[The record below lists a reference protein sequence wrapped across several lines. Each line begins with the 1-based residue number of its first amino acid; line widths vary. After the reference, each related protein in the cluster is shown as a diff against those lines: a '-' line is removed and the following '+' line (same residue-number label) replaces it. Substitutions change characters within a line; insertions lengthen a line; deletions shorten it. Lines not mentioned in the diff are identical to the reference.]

1 MCLCGKKTVHNCS
14 FLLTLAVLFK
24 KIVSTRNNLFFV
36 FLCSWLCINS
46 AISQELTQTIR
57 GRVMDAESRSGLPGA
72 TVVITT
78 VQPFSGTATDI
89 DGYFRFEK
97 IPVGRHDL
105 KISYLGYKDQFL
117 SQVLVGSGK
126 EIVLEIMLE
135 ESVQKLNEVV
145 VSAKGEGSEAVNEM
159 AVISARSF
167 SVEQTGKFAATGDDP
182 ARLAMS
188 FAGVST
194 QDDLFNEI
202 IIRGN
207 SPRGLLWKLE
217 GIEIPNP
224 NHLSQEG
231 GNGGAVSM
239 LSNNVLGA
247 SDFFTGA
254 FPAEYGNASSGV
266 FDLHMKKG
274 NNEKREYAIQLGTL
288 GTEAALEGPFIKG
301 KKSSYLINYRYSTLA
316 IIEATG
322 YKITGDIRI
331 GFQDINYNFFFPTK
345 KAGTF
350 TLFGVGGLS
359 WSKLDDQNTF
369 NKIPYNERNL
379 SGYNMGA
386 TGITHTF
393 SFDDRTWMKT
403 VISASGYDVTA
414 SWNLEENG
422 TYKEYWR
429 NDVSNYYYRAATQI
443 NSKLNAKNALRAGA
457 IFSVLNFRKL
467 EQNVYWNTEDK
478 YTGTT
483 SFTQAY
489 MQWKHRFSEKLSLVS
504 GMHLSYYALN
514 QSEYIEPRLG
524 LNWEANSRN
533 SFNIGAG
540 LHSRLEPLGTYMT
553 EFVYKKDT
561 VTNSHLTLT
570 RAFHAVVGHTTK
582 LAKTLTFK
590 TEVYFQYLYNV
601 PIDVKGNR
609 YYSTI
614 NEDDS
619 YQDMLL
625 QNNGH
630 GKNYGIE
637 FTLDKRLAG
646 KWYLLHT
653 VSLYES
659 LYMGRNG
666 VWGPTR
672 FNGNFITNLTLGKD
686 FTVGKKKNDIIS
698 INARVFWAGGRRYA
712 PYDYEQSV
720 EDGEEDKIYTYGY
733 TDRASNFFRLDAGI
747 SFRKNKPRW
756 AWIIKLDI
764 QNVTNRPNE
773 VTRRLDVETQ
783 EIRTISHLGI
793 LPALKYRVEF

>member
-1 MCLCGKKTVHNCS
+1 M
-14 FLLTLAVLFK
+14 
-24 KIVSTRNNLFFV
+24 IIRNKLFFA
-36 FLCSWLCINS
+36 FLCSWLCINT
-46 AISQELTQTIR
+46 AGAQEFVQTVR
-57 GRVMDAESRSGLPGA
+57 GRVVDAESRAGLPGA
-72 TVVITT
+72 TLAITT
-78 VQPFSGTATDI
+78 LNPVAGTATDI

-97 IPVGRHDL
+97 IPVGRHDI
-105 KISYLGYKDQFL
+105 KVNYMGYKEQFL

-135 ESVQKLNEVV
+135 ETVKKLEEVV
-145 VSAKGEGSEAVNEM
+145 ISGKTEGSEAVNEM

-167 SVEQTGKFAATGDDP
+167 SVEQTGKFAASGDDP
-182 ARLAMS
+182 ARLALS

-202 IIRGN
+202 VIRGN

-217 GIEIPNP
+217 GVEIPNP

-247 SDFFTGA
+247 SDFLTGA
-254 FPAEYGNASSGV
+254 FPAEYGNATSGV
-266 FDLHMKKG
+266 FDLRMKKG
-274 NNEKREYAIQLGTL
+274 NNEKREYAVQLGTL
-288 GTEAALEGPFIKG
+288 GLEAAVEGPFVKG

-316 IIEATG
+316 VIEATG

-350 TLFGVGGLS
+350 TVFGVGGLS
-359 WSKLDDQNTF
+359 WSKLDDQNTY

-386 TGITHTF
+386 TGLTHTF
-393 SFDDRTWMKT
+393 SFNDKTWMKT
-403 VISASGYDVTA
+403 VVSASGYQVSN
-414 SWNLEENG
+414 SWNVEESG
-422 TYKEYWR
+422 QYKLYWQQ
-429 NDVSNYYYRAATQI
+429 NVSNYYYRAATQI
-443 NSKLNAKNALRAGA
+443 NSKLNAKNALRGGA
-457 IFSVLNFRKL
+457 LFNVLNFVKS
-467 EQNVYWNTEDK
+467 EENIYWQTRDR

-483 SFTQAY
+483 SFTQGY
-489 MQWKHRFSEKLSLVS
+489 LQWKHRFTEQLSLIS
-504 GMHLSYYALN
+504 GMHFSYFDLN
-514 QSEYIEPRLG
+514 KSVYPEPRIG
-524 LNWEANSRN
+524 LSWQAAPKHLFS
-533 SFNIGAG
+533 IGAG
-540 LHSRLEPLGTYMT
+540 LHSRLEPLGTYLIPFT
-553 EFVYKKDT
+553 YKKDT
-561 VTNSHLTLT
+561 LTNSHLTLT
-570 RAFHAVVGHTTK
+570 RAFHAVVGHTTP
-582 LAKTLTFK
+582 LTKTLTLK
-590 TEVYFQYLYNV
+590 TEIYFQYLFNV
-601 PIDVKGNR
+601 PIDVKGKR

-619 YQDMLL
+619 YQSELL

-630 GKNYGIE
+630 GKNYGVE

-646 KWYLLHT
+646 KWYLLST
-653 VSLYES
+653 VSIYES

-686 FTVGKKKNDIIS
+686 FAVGKQKQNIIS
-698 INARVFWAGGRRYA
+698 VNARIFWSGGRRYA
-712 PYDYEQSV
+712 PYDIDETIEQ
-720 EDGEEDKIYTYGY
+720 GEEVRIFTNGY
-733 TDRASNFFRLDAGI
+733 SDRAANFFRLDAGI
-747 SFRKNKPRW
+747 SYRKNKPNW

-773 VTRRLDVETQ
+773 VTRRYDIDKQ
-783 EIRTISHLGI
+783 EIRTISHLGL

>member
-1 MCLCGKKTVHNCS
+1 M
-14 FLLTLAVLFK
+14 
-24 KIVSTRNNLFFV
+24 IIRNKFIFA
-36 FLCSWLCINS
+36 FLCFWVCINS
-46 AISQELTQTIR
+46 ARAQELVQTVR
-57 GRVMDAESRSGLPGA
+57 GRVIDAESRAGLPGA
-72 TVVITT
+72 TVAITT
-78 VQPFSGTATDI
+78 LNPVAGTATDI

-97 IPVGRHDL
+97 IPVGRHDI
-105 KISYLGYKDQFL
+105 KVNYMGYKEQFL

-135 ESVQKLNEVV
+135 ETVKKLEEVV
-145 VSAKGEGSEAVNEM
+145 ISGTSENGEAVNEM

-182 ARLAMS
+182 ARMALS

-202 IIRGN
+202 VIRGN

-217 GIEIPNP
+217 GVEIPNP

-247 SDFFTGA
+247 SDFLTGA

-266 FDLHMKKG
+266 FDLRMKKG

-288 GTEAALEGPFIKG
+288 GLEAAVEGPFVKG

-316 IIEATG
+316 VIEATG

-345 KAGTF
+345 KAGAF
-350 TLFGVGGLS
+350 TVFGVGGLS
-359 WSKLDDQNTF
+359 WSKLDDQNTY

-386 TGITHTF
+386 TGLTHTF
-393 SFDDRTWMKT
+393 SFNDKTWIKT
-403 VISASGYDVTA
+403 VVSASGYQVSN
-414 SWNLEENG
+414 SWNVEENG
-422 TYKEYWR
+422 QYKEYWKQ
-429 NDVSNYYYRAATQI
+429 NVSNYYYRAATQI
-443 NSKLNAKNALRAGA
+443 NSKLNAKNSLRGGAL
-457 IFSVLNFRKL
+457 FNVLNFLKL
-467 EQNVYWNTEDK
+467 EENVYWQTQ
-478 YTGTT
+478 YRYLGTT

-489 MQWKHRFSEKLSLVS
+489 LQWKHRFTEQLSLVS
-504 GMHLSYYALN
+504 GMHFSYFALN
-514 QSEYIEPRLG
+514 KSAYPEPRLG
-524 LNWEANSRN
+524 LTWQAAPRHMFS
-533 SFNIGAG
+533 IGAG
-540 LHSRLEPLGTYMT
+540 LHSRLEPLGTYLIPFT
-553 EFVYKKDT
+553 YKKDT
-561 VTNSHLTLT
+561 LTNSHLTLT
-570 RAFHAVVGHTTK
+570 RAFHAVAGHTTK
-582 LAKTLTFK
+582 LSKTLTLK
-590 TEVYFQYLYNV
+590 TEIYFQYLFNV
-601 PIDVKGNR
+601 PIDVKGKK

-619 YQDMLL
+619 YQSELL

-637 FTLDKRLAG
+637 LTLDKRLAG
-646 KWYLLHT
+646 KWYLLST

-666 VWGPTR
+666 VWGSTR
-672 FNGNFITNLTLGKD
+672 FNGNFITNLTAGKD
-686 FTVGKKKNDIIS
+686 FAVGKKKNDLFS
-698 INARVFWAGGRRYA
+698 VNMRLFWAGGRRYA
-712 PYDYEQSV
+712 PYDIEQSI
-720 EDGEEDKIYTYGY
+720 EDGDEVRIYKNGY

-773 VTRRLDVETQ
+773 VTRRLDIDKQ
-783 EIRTISHLGI
+783 EVRTISHLGM

>member
-1 MCLCGKKTVHNCS
+1 MV
-14 FLLTLAVLFK
+14 
-24 KIVSTRNNLFFV
+24 IRNNVFFAV
-36 FLCSWLCINS
+36 FCSLLCIHS
-46 AISQELTQTIR
+46 AGAQELVQTVR
-57 GRVMDAESRSGLPGA
+57 GRIIDAESRAGLPGA
-72 TVVITT
+72 TVAVTT
-78 VQPFSGTATDI
+78 SNPVAGTATDI

-97 IPVGRHDL
+97 ISVGRHDI
-105 KISYLGYKDQFL
+105 KVNYIGYKEQLL

-135 ESVQKLNEVV
+135 ETVKKLDEVV
-145 VSAKGEGSEAVNEM
+145 VSGKTEGSEAVNEM

-202 IIRGN
+202 VIRGN

-217 GIEIPNP
+217 GVEIPNP

-247 SDFFTGA
+247 SDFLTGA

-266 FDLHMKKG
+266 FDLRMKKG
-274 NNEKREYAIQLGTL
+274 NNEKREYAVQLGTL
-288 GTEAALEGPFIKG
+288 GLEAALEGPFVKG

-316 IIEATG
+316 VIEATG

-331 GFQDINYNFFFPTK
+331 GFQDINFNFFFPTK
-345 KAGTF
+345 KLGTF

-359 WSKLDDQNTF
+359 WSKLDDENTY
-369 NKIPYNERNL
+369 NKIQYNERYI

-393 SFDDRTWMKT
+393 SFNDKAWLKT
-403 VISASGYDVTA
+403 VLSASGYDVL
-414 SWNLEENG
+414 SRYQVLENNE
-422 TYKEYWR
+422 YKEYQR
-429 NDVSNYYYRAATQI
+429 IDVANYYYRAATQLNI
-443 NSKLNAKNALRAGA
+443 KLNAKNALRAGA
-457 IFSVLNFRKL
+457 LFNMLHFVKKDENK
-467 EQNVYWNTEDK
+467 YWQTSDR
-478 YTGTT
+478 YLGTT

-489 MQWKHRFSEKLSLVS
+489 LQWKHRFTEQLSLIS
-504 GMHLSYYALN
+504 GIHFSYFALN
-514 QSEYIEPRLG
+514 NSFYPEPRVG
-524 LNWEANSRN
+524 LNWQAAPKHLFS
-533 SFNIGAG
+533 IGAG
-540 LHSRLEPLGTYMT
+540 LHSRMEPLGTYLSPFT
-553 EFVYKKDT
+553 YKGDT
-561 VTNSHLTLT
+561 LTNAQLTLT
-570 RAFHAVVGHTTK
+570 RAFHAVAGHTTK

-590 TEVYFQYLYNV
+590 TEIYFQYLYNV
-601 PIDVKGNR
+601 PIDVKGKKN
-609 YYSTI
+609 YSTI

-653 VSLYES
+653 VSLFNS
-659 LYMGRNG
+659 QYMGRNG
-666 VWGPTR
+666 VWGSTR
-672 FNGNFITNLTLGKD
+672 FNSNFITNLTVGKD
-686 FTVGKKKNDIIS
+686 FAIGKQKQNIFS
-698 INARVFWAGGRRYA
+698 INARIFWGGGRRYA
-712 PYDYEQSV
+712 PYDIDKSIAE
-720 EDGEEDKIYTYGY
+720 GEEVKIYTNGY
-733 TDRASNFFRLDAGI
+733 TDRAANYFRMDAGV
-747 SFRKNKPRW
+747 SFRKNKTNW

-773 VTRRLDVETQ
+773 VSRRYDVDKQ
-783 EIRTISHLGI
+783 EIRTISHLGL